1 VPRTRPLI
9 VATALFLGAAA
20 VFSVPPQAAVTK
32 QEAKENL
39 QALKERIKAL
49 QQELDKSETSKSHAA
64 DALRD
69 SEHAISDA
77 NRKLH
82 ELAARS
88 RAASDRLAQ
97 LKKQSAKIEHAVHH
111 QQQQLAALLYARYL
125 DGNPGALQLLL
136 NGRNPDEIARALY
149 YLGYVSRAE
158 SDLIGKLRGNLD
170 RLHALTAAA
179 TKEADEIAA
188 LKAEQVTET
197 RALEHEKKKRAAV
210 LAKVSK
216 KITAQRQQLTTF
228 QHNEERLAQLV
239 ERLNRIIA
247 KARPQAAPPPP
258 PKSGVYNNKLPSA
271 AFDNST
277 FQQLKGRLHLPVR
290 GELLERF
297 GSPRSEGD
305 LTWKGLF
312 IAARTGEPVKAIAAG
327 RVVFADWL
335 RGFGNLLIIDH
346 GGGYMSLYGDN
357 ETLYKQVGDVVHAG
371 DTIAAVGDTGGNPR
385 SGLYFEIRY
394 KGKPFDPL
402 TWISLK

>member
-1 VPRTRPLI
+1 VPRIRLLI
-9 VATALFLGAAA
+9 AAVALFFSAAA
-20 VFSVPPQAAVTK
+20 IFPVEPHAATTS
-32 QEAKENL
+32 QEAQKNL
-39 QALKERIKAL
+39 QALKGRIEAL
-49 QQELDKSETSKSHAA
+49 QRDLDKSETSKSHAA

-82 ELAARS
+82 ELGIRSHAAN
-88 RAASDRLAQ
+88 DELAK
-97 LKKQSAKIEHAVHH
+97 LKAQSAKTEKSVHH
-111 QQQQLAALLYARYL
+111 QQQQLADLLYARYL
-125 DGNPGALQLLL
+125 DGDPGALQLLL
-136 NGRNPDEIARALY
+136 NGRDPNEIARALY

-158 SDLIGKLRGNLD
+158 SDLIGNLRGNLA
-170 RLHALTAAA
+170 RLHALAGAAA
-179 TKEADEIAA
+179 EKVAEIASLRA
-188 LKAEQVTET
+188 KQATET
-197 RALEHEKKKRAAV
+197 HALEREKKKRAAV
-210 LAKVSK
+210 LAQVSK
-216 KITAQRQQLTTF
+216 KITTQRQQLATLK
-228 QHNEERLAQLV
+228 HNEERLAKLV

-247 KARPQAAPPPP
+247 KAAPQAPRHPAQ
-258 PKSGVYNNKLPSA
+258 SGVHNDKLPSP

-290 GELLERF
+290 GELLDRF

-312 IAARTGEPVKAIAAG
+312 IAARAGEPVRAIAAG

-357 ETLYKQVGDVVHAG
+357 QTLYKQVGDVVHAG

-385 SGLYFEIRY
+385 SGLYFEMRY